1 MRFQIF
7 RLKSQRETRE
17 KMMAIT
23 ISIFLSG
30 LMTQVMGQE
39 GSEEERLGF
48 FPDVPEVECECAI
61 NVQLK
66 GDERQMT
73 WTDSSSK

>member
-1 MRFQIF
+1 M
-7 RLKSQRETRE
+7 LVTV
-17 KMMAIT
+17 
-23 ISIFLSG
+23 SIFLSS
-30 LMTQVMGQE
+30 LMTLVASQE
-39 GSEEERLGF
+39 DDISEEERLGF

-73 WTDSSSK
+73 WTDSSSKF

>member
-1 MRFQIF
+1 MIVRIWV
-7 RLKSQRETRE
+7 
-17 KMMAIT
+17 
-23 ISIFLSG
+23 FLSS
-30 LMTQVMGQE
+30 LATLVVTQE

>member
-1 MRFQIF
+1 
-7 RLKSQRETRE
+7 
-17 KMMAIT
+17 MMVFT
-23 ISIFLSG
+23 ISIFLV
-30 LMTQVMGQE
+30 THVMGQE

>member
-1 MRFQIF
+1 M
-7 RLKSQRETRE
+7 LV
-17 KMMAIT
+17 T
-23 ISIFLSG
+23 ISVFLSS
-30 LMTQVMGQE
+30 LTTLVASQE
-39 GSEEERLGF
+39 SEEERLGF

-73 WTDSSSK
+73 WTDSSSKF

>member
-1 MRFQIF
+1 MCFSDIPAK
-7 RLKSQRETRE
+7 RLERNIKNA
-17 KMMAIT
+17 MLVT
-23 ISIFLSG
+23 ISVFLSS
-30 LMTQVMGQE
+30 LTTLVASQE
-39 GSEEERLGF
+39 SEEERLGF

>member
-1 MRFQIF
+1 MFSDIPAKRPERNIKNVMRV
-7 RLKSQRETRE
+7 
-17 KMMAIT
+17 T
-23 ISIFLSG
+23 ISVFLSS
-30 LMTQVMGQE
+30 LATLVASQE
-39 GSEEERLGF
+39 SEEERLGF

-73 WTDSSSK
+73 WTDSSSKF

>member
-1 MRFQIF
+1 MCFSDIPAK
-7 RLKSQRETRE
+7 RLERNIKNA
-17 KMMAIT
+17 MLVT
-23 ISIFLSG
+23 IPVFLSS
-30 LMTQVMGQE
+30 LTTLVASQE
-39 GSEEERLGF
+39 SEEERLGF

>member
-1 MRFQIF
+1 MCFSDIPAK
-7 RLKSQRETRE
+7 RLERNIKNAMLVTVSV
-17 KMMAIT
+17 
-23 ISIFLSG
+23 FLSS
-30 LMTQVMGQE
+30 LMTLVASQE
-39 GSEEERLGF
+39 SEEERLGF

>member
-1 MRFQIF
+1 MCFSDIPAK
-7 RLKSQRETRE
+7 RLERNIKNA
-17 KMMAIT
+17 MLVT
-23 ISIFLSG
+23 IPVFLSS
-30 LMTQVMGQE
+30 LMTLVASQE
-39 GSEEERLGF
+39 SEEERLGF

>member
-1 MRFQIF
+1 MCFSDIPAK
-7 RLKSQRETRE
+7 RLE
-17 KMMAIT
+17 KNIKNTMLVT
-23 ISIFLSG
+23 ISVFLSS
-30 LMTQVMGQE
+30 LTTLVASQE
-39 GSEEERLGF
+39 SEEERLGF

>member
-1 MRFQIF
+1 
-7 RLKSQRETRE
+7 
-17 KMMAIT
+17 MMVVT
-23 ISIFLSG
+23 ISTFLSG
-30 LMTQVMGQE
+30 LVTQVMGQE

>member
-1 MRFQIF
+1 MHFQIF

>member
-1 MRFQIF
+1 MCFSDIPAK
-7 RLKSQRETRE
+7 RLERNIKNAMLVT
-17 KMMAIT
+17 IT
-23 ISIFLSG
+23 VFLSS
-30 LMTQVMGQE
+30 LTTLVASQE
-39 GSEEERLGF
+39 SEEERLGF

>member
-1 MRFQIF
+1 
-7 RLKSQRETRE
+7 
-17 KMMAIT
+17 MMAIT

>member
-1 MRFQIF
+1 MVV
-7 RLKSQRETRE
+7 T
-17 KMMAIT
+17 IT
-23 ISIFLSG
+23 IFLSG
-30 LMTQVMGQE
+30 LVTQVMGQE

>member
-1 MRFQIF
+1 MCFSDISAK
-7 RLKSQRETRE
+7 RLERNIKNA
-17 KMMAIT
+17 MLVT
-23 ISIFLSG
+23 IPVFLSS
-30 LMTQVMGQE
+30 LMTLVASQE
-39 GSEEERLGF
+39 SEEERLGF

>member
-1 MRFQIF
+1 MVVASRV
-7 RLKSQRETRE
+7 
-17 KMMAIT
+17 
-23 ISIFLSG
+23 FLSS
-30 LMTQVMGQE
+30 LATLVMSE
-39 GSEEERLGF
+39 ELSEEERLGF

-73 WTDSSSK
+73 WTDSSSKYHRVFKKLEPGNS